1 MQLLKY
7 MDETIPI
14 PERPI
19 DNTFM
24 MSVDSTFTIPGR
36 GTVVTG
42 TIE

>member
-1 MQLLKY
+1 MELMGI
-7 MDETIPI
+7 MDTTIPV

-19 DNTFM
+19 DKPFM

-42 TIE
+42 TVE

>member
-1 MQLLKY
+1 MEL
-7 MDETIPI
+7 MDIMDKTIPV

-19 DNTFM
+19 DKPFM

-42 TIE
+42 TVE